1 MNLEIIYMEALKSN
15 RVKSVTPNPK
25 QQFKY
30 HPREQRLKK
39 ANTHIGYVPSNIPL
53 LEHPQLPKIDLH
65 AVIDGNP
72 LLAALLLGASLGL
85 SPKPAA
91 PNHPELLPINPYV
104 ALLLSQYGRYVPLH
118 GGARGIYG
126 YAAANNFHNNKP
138 FGAYKVYEDAKRR

>member
-1 MNLEIIYMEALKSN
+1 MTAGTNTFHYFWYCIVASFGNIQQYLPSHHIS
-15 RVKSVTPNPK
+15 SVP
-25 QQFKY
+25 
-30 HPREQRLKK
+30 
-39 ANTHIGYVPSNIPL
+39 GYVPSNSPL
-53 LEHPQLPKIDLH
+53 LEQPQLPKIDLH
-65 AVIDGNP
+65 AVIDANP

-118 GGARGIYG
+118 GSARGIYG

-138 FGAYKVYEDAKRR
+138 FGAYKVYEETKRR